1 MCCRVLRAWVRGD
14 AISIVLGVGLLLLF
28 LKFFLWPLAR
38 FDAPIGYDA
47 GMYRYLFLRYSEAF
61 PPFTFPELPPWAREH
76 PPGLFLFSSILLRF
90 GVPVDWLLG
99 WMWSFFSILLIV
111 CSSVVVWRKW
121 GRAAGI
127 VTLFLFVLAPAYYD
141 GFAAMY
147 WKTFAALLWTMLS
160 FSFLERRQWFF
171 GSVFAFLTLITH
183 QQTGL
188 LFILATASWLF
199 LFACS
204 SWFLA
209 GFSRRHVLLFLV
221 GSAAFFG
228 LVVLF
233 YGQLF
238 DDIIKRL
245 LPLLFQGSRAPPGSF
260 PPPDF
265 YLRHSW
271 PLLLFGFLGVFHDL
285 RRERWTL
292 WQLTL
297 LWSFLFIALRLIFYR
312 RFFLQFEFFLIPF
325 AAWSIGLFWRRSSSL
340 LLRGSII
347 VLLLVQS
354 TLSLPMILQRT
365 PAVSADVFAAVQSLP
380 VFVPDRALVLT
391 LEPTTTPLLRGW
403 LPKHRVGGPGLFDS
417 SWSEMQ
423 WEKFLLGTSEERKEL
438 LVTLSGTVFLFV
450 SPEFSSLYGRDAE
463 RFLADPCFVKEN
475 STFLYRVK
483 EGCLVFPPPR
493 GEG

>member
-1 MCCRVLRAWVRGD
+1 MRGN

-28 LKFFLWPLAR
+28 MKFFLWPLAR
-38 FDAPIGYDA
+38 FDAPLGYDA
-47 GMYRYLFLRYSEAF
+47 GIYRYLFLRYGESF
-61 PPFTFPELPPWAREH
+61 PPFTFPDLPPWAREH
-76 PPGLFLFSSILLRF
+76 PPGLFLFSSILLRL
-90 GVPVDWLLG
+90 GVPVDWFLG
-99 WMWSFFSILLIV
+99 WMWNFFPILLAA
-111 CSSVVVWRKW
+111 CSSAVVWRKW
-121 GRAAGI
+121 GRVAGI
-127 VTLFLFVLAPAYYD
+127 VTLFLFALAPAYYD

-147 WKTFAALLWTMLS
+147 WKTFAALLWTTLS
-160 FSFLERRQWFF
+160 FSFLERRQWFL
-171 GSVFAFLTLITH
+171 GSVFAFLTVITH

-188 LFILATASWLF
+188 LFILATVSWLF
-199 LFACS
+199 LSACS
-204 SWFLA
+204 SWLLV
-209 GFSRRHVLLFLV
+209 GFSRRHVLMFLV
-221 GSAAFFG
+221 GIAAFFG

-238 DDIIKRL
+238 DDSIGRL
-245 LPLLFQGSRAPPGSF
+245 LPLLFQGSRVPPGSF

-271 PLLLFGFLGVFHDL
+271 PLLLFGFLGVLRDL

-325 AAWSIGLFWRRSSSL
+325 AALSIGILWQRSSSL

-347 VLLLVQS
+347 VLLIVQS
-354 TLSLPMILQRT
+354 TLSPPVILQRT
-365 PAVSADVFAAVQSLP
+365 PAVSAEVFAAVQSLP

-391 LEPTTTPLLRGW
+391 LEPTTAPFLRGW
-403 LPKHRVGGPGLFDS
+403 LPRHRVGGPGLFDS
-417 SWSEMQ
+417 SWSETQ

-438 LVTLSGTVFLFV
+438 LVTLSGTVFLFA
-450 SPEFSSLYGRDAE
+450 SPEFSSLYDRDAA
-463 RFLADPCFVKEN
+463 RFLTDPCFEKMEPV
-475 STFLYRVK
+475 FLYKVRG
-483 EGCLVFPPPR
+483 ECTRFPPPV